1 MSMGEQQ
8 TVAATSISIHSWN
21 RIYTHTHTYTLAHTR
36 GKKLMHANRRL
47 SFYGLSYFT
56 LTGLIIE
63 EQEKRER
70 KMEEMKES
78 RSME

>member
-1 MSMGEQQ
+1 MGKQQ
-8 TVAATSISIHSWN
+8 TVAATSILIHSWN
-21 RIYTHTHTYTLAHTR
+21 THTLAHTR
-36 GKKLMHANRRL
+36 EKKLMHANRRL

-56 LTGLIIE
+56 LTDPIIE
-63 EQEKRER
+63 EQGKQKR